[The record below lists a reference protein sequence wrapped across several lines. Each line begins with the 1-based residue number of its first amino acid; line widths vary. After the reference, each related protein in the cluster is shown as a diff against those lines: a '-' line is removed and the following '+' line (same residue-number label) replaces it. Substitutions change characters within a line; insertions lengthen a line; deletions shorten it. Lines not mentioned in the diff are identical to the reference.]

1 MPPGRVGRVT
11 AVCSRRRCCCP
22 LRPFLGWCLP
32 GWVET
37 PVASSQPERRE
48 HGCRGVCRWMV
59 CIHVFSNETVFFAPP
74 SSICYHLLP
83 SAAVEPF
90 LARRLLWRFAMLA
103 WQRAAV
109 TRCLAGEWEMRRG
122 GGAKEAKGGR
132 KGRCFGVG
140 GSALR
145 GAKERPRSKAAG
157 WQQSRKRAWKRQMPG
172 GFPLGIACQL
182 WGRKIRSRSQ
192 GSPEAPG
199 RGENAA
205 QTVRNTIKINR
216 QDAKNAK
223 EKRERKELAGSL

>member
-1 MPPGRVGRVT
+1 MSPSRATGPGRAPVGRGWPT
-11 AVCSRRRCCCP
+11 SRPHHPAPAPPPIRGPSDARRSFDP
-22 LRPFLGWCLP
+22 APEASFRPRLLGWCVP

-48 HGCRGVCRWMV
+48 HGWRGVSRWMG
-59 CIHVFSNETVFFAPP
+59 CIHAFSNETVFCAPP

-90 LARRLLWRFAMLA
+90 LARLFVLRFAMLA

-132 KGRCFGVG
+132 KGRWLGVG

-145 GAKERPRSKAAG
+145 RAKERPRSKAAG
-157 WQQSRKRAWKRQMPG
+157 WQQSRKRAWQRQMPG

-182 WGRKIRSRSQ
+182 LGRKIRSRSQ
-192 GSPEAPG
+192 GSPRGTLFGAP
-199 RGENAA
+199 
-205 QTVRNTIKINR
+205 
-216 QDAKNAK
+216 
-223 EKRERKELAGSL
+223 